1 MKSKN
6 TKVSNFWKIYL
17 AVVITAI
24 ILICAGLIYLWQVM
38 NYYEQ
43 STPTYAIQ
51 SLESVYNKDQYV
63 LLAQNAGI
71 EENIY
76 ESNDVR
82 SELFHAQ
89 LSGGKLKS
97 KRLAKGS
104 TDTEQNYQVKV
115 GDEIIGSFKLVFV
128 DEGMFGHWKV
138 THPKIAPKMWG
149 NLSVTIPSSA
159 QLSVNGVRCDSADIV
174 QTDIPFELLEKLPD
188 DIATPGQTRYEI
200 TNLMAEPTVNVT
212 DENGNALNVSI
223 ATVSAQQADTQQD
236 ENALNTYTAAVDLS
250 KESENAED
258 LKAMALS
265 DAENYSRFLSN
276 DNKFSQIAP
285 RLLGGSQIYSDLSIM
300 ETMFYTPHTRVS
312 FTEPVADNI
321 IHYNDSIF
329 SIDANYIYT
338 VYRGEDRPYVFDTNI
353 TLVYVKYNDNWR
365 IADIKILS

>member
-6 TKVSNFWKIYL
+6 AKVSNFWKIYL
-17 AVVITAI
+17 TVVITVI
-24 ILICAGLIYLWQVM
+24 VLICIGLAYLWHVM
-38 NYYEQ
+38 GLYEQ
-43 STPTYAIQ
+43 STPAYAMQ
-51 SLESVYNKDQYV
+51 SIESVYNKDQYV

-71 EENIY
+71 EDNIY
-76 ESNDVR
+76 ESNDAR
-82 SELFHAQ
+82 SELFHTQ
-89 LSGGKLKS
+89 LSSGELKS

-104 TDTEQNYQVKV
+104 TDTEQNYQVKA
-115 GDEIIGSFKLVFV
+115 GDEVIGSFKLVFV
-128 DEGMFGHWKV
+128 DEGMFGHWQI
-138 THPKIAPKMWG
+138 THPQITPKMWG
-149 NLSVTIPSSA
+149 NLTITIPASA
-159 QLSVNGVRCDSADIV
+159 QLSVNGIPCESSAIT

-188 DIATPGQTRYEI
+188 DIVTPVQTRYEI
-200 TNLMAEPTVNVT
+200 RNLMAAPTVNVT

-223 ATVSAQQADTQQD
+223 TNESVQMASAQQD
-236 ENALNTYTAAVDLS
+236 ETALDTYTAKVDLS
-250 KESENAED
+250 HKGENAED

-285 RLLGGSQIYSDLSIM
+285 RLLGGSQIYADLSIM

-321 IHYNDSIF
+321 IHYTDNIF
-329 SIDANYIYT
+329 SIDANYNYT

-353 TLVYVKYNDNWR
+353 TLVYVKHNDIWR